1 MSIDAEARLT
11 SIHEAIARF
20 ELLEWRD
27 LIGNVKVTKVKPGD
41 IIEIY
46 RYQGGSV
53 GYIKVNGI
61 EVGSIAII
69 SNPEVILRNSIIKE
83 EIIW

>member
-41 IIEIY
+41 IIEI
-46 RYQGGSV
+46 
-53 GYIKVNGI
+53 
-61 EVGSIAII
+61 
-69 SNPEVILRNSIIKE
+69 
-83 EIIW
+83 